1 MGMECLR
8 SEAQAFFF
16 WDGGRWLGFYAR
28 FSRICARFF
37 DFMLEFLKFVI
48 EFISF
53 MLEFRYICSL
63 LQFMGLWSR
72 IEVNFDTKKQNN

>member
-16 WDGGRWLGFYAR
+16 WDGGDGWGFMRGFLG
-28 FSRICARFF
+28 
-37 DFMLEFLKFVI
+37 FVI

-53 MLEFRYICSL
+53 MLEFQNICSFL
-63 LQFMGLWSR
+63 HFIGLRSR
-72 IEVNFDTKKQNN
+72 IEVAY